1 MIDNVN
7 QSIKI
12 MISHENPFIT
22 NMASF
27 RATLDIITIPSVDI
41 LQLFNAA
48 KYIEGYSYI
57 YEGGTISDEEWLEIP
72 RKYWNDVVN
81 ECKRAIRNICI
92 DIAAND
98 DMTNIND
105 QVNLIKKLSEIAFKL
120 QYIFDNYTERDA
132 PSIYV
137 DMSDSDIDVLG
148 LDMC

>member
-1 MIDNVN
+1 MDNEN

-27 RATLDIITIPSVDI
+27 RATLDIIMIPSVDI

-81 ECKRAIRNICI
+81 ECKHAIRNICI

-98 DMTNIND
+98 DMTNIDD

-137 DMSDSDIDVLG
+137 DMSDSDMDTLG
-148 LDMC
+148 VDMC